1 MGTNEPM
8 ISVILPVYNVGEYLD
23 VCMDSLEGQ
32 TFSDMEILLINDGST
47 DDSAERCR
55 SWAQKDDRIRFIDKE
70 NEGVAATRNLGVR
83 EARGKYLAFVD
94 PDDWLDPTYMEKLCT
109 RLEETGADFAECD
122 LWRYDNR
129 SGKAIYRSCCSRA
142 GKLYDLRE
150 HMKYGPTA
158 TYKSMSRRTL
168 WERYGIRMPSCAFES
183 PAIYALVVA
192 LSGRVESIPEA
203 LYYYRRFR
211 ENSLIENGYAAKD
224 GAPNNT
230 MGVEAMA
237 FLLSEFRRCGIY
249 EAYGDTLEGVVKY
262 RLNDILALQ
271 FHRKP
276 KEDFRALVRS
286 HRQFLEEAFPSGH
299 NEPYLTWGGYNL
311 NRILTHMNWLHDPSC
326 RFNFSSIASLFGSS
340 KEPLPAVR
348 HRNRYRQMMLE
359 RERTQCFWDVLQETQ
374 PRYLFMDLMEERFDL
389 VSAGERYL
397 TKSDAYDGRL
407 EGETEGPVIP
417 RSSPACTELW
427 EKSARAFVD
436 EIRKRA
442 PKLRPVIVESYLCE
456 TVGDLEHRT
465 PFANLDGIRQTNA
478 ILASYYR
485 YLEVLWPEAVVV
497 RLADDPLFFTDSKF
511 EYGAIPSHL
520 NELINQQ
527 TAERIEQLLKN
538 EDTRDNP

>member
-1 MGTNEPM
+1 M
-8 ISVILPVYNVGEYLD
+8 
-23 VCMDSLEGQ
+23 
-32 TFSDMEILLINDGST
+32 
-47 DDSAERCR
+47 
-55 SWAQKDDRIRFIDKE
+55 
-70 NEGVAATRNLGVR
+70 
-83 EARGKYLAFVD
+83 
-94 PDDWLDPTYMEKLCT
+94 
-109 RLEETGADFAECD
+109 
-122 LWRYDNR
+122 
-129 SGKAIYRSCCSRA
+129 
-142 GKLYDLRE
+142 
-150 HMKYGPTA
+150 
-158 TYKSMSRRTL
+158 
-168 WERYGIRMPSCAFES
+168 
-183 PAIYALVVA
+183 
-192 LSGRVESIPEA
+192 
-203 LYYYRRFR
+203 
-211 ENSLIENGYAAKD
+211 
-224 GAPNNT
+224 
-230 MGVEAMA
+230 
-237 FLLSEFRRCGIY
+237 
-249 EAYGDTLEGVVKY
+249 
-262 RLNDILALQ
+262 
-271 FHRKP
+271 
-276 KEDFRALVRS
+276 RS

-389 VSAGERYL
+389 VSAGGRYL

-497 RLADDPLFFTDSKF
+497 RLADDPLFFTDSKY

-538 EDTRDNP
+538 EDARDIP

>member
-1 MGTNEPM
+1 MHTNEPM

-23 VCMDSLEGQ
+23 VCMDSLERQ

-47 DDSAERCR
+47 DDSADRCR

-70 NEGVAATRNLGVR
+70 NEGVAATRNLGVQ

-94 PDDWLDPTYMEKLCT
+94 PDDWLDPTYMEKLCA

-142 GKLYDLRE
+142 GKLYELRE

-158 TYKSMSRRTL
+158 TYTSMSRRTL

-192 LSGRVESIPEA
+192 LSGRVESIQEA

-286 HRQFLEEAFPSGH
+286 HRQFLEEAFPAGH

-326 RFNFSSIASLFGSS
+326 RFNFSSIVSLFGSS

-359 RERTQCFWDVLQETQ
+359 REREGSIWQVVKEKQ
-374 PRYLFMDLMEERFDL
+374 PRFLFMDLMEERFDL
-389 VSAGERYL
+389 LEQDDQIWTL
-397 TKSDAYDGRL
+397 SDALAGSGTGQKLNGR
-407 EGETEGPVIP
+407 VIP
-417 RSSPACTELW
+417 RDSEECRKLWRKAAKDFFRHLQTAAPGIRIVVLEDLLSERTGDLSGTEPFQNL
-427 EKSARAFVD
+427 E
-436 EIRKRA
+436 EIRKINRILTDDYA
-442 PKLRPVIVESYLCE
+442 YLRELCP
-456 TVGDLEHRT
+456 D
-465 PFANLDGIRQTNA
+465 A
-478 ILASYYR
+478 
-485 YLEVLWPEAVVV
+485 
-497 RLADDPLFFTDSKF
+497 LFIQSTQEQLYFTDKNY

-520 NELINQQ
+520 NEIVNQRIAQ
-527 TAERIEQLLKN
+527 RIEKALSC
-538 EDTRDNP
+538 EITAC